1 MELNTTYFKKL
12 HEIGRVL
19 ETGRSMIDEQYIDSF
34 NLELK
39 QVEDGWQD
47 VVDTNR
53 TLKIGIV
60 GGVKAGKSSFLNALL
75 FRGRDILPKAATPMT
90 AALTKISYSET
101 PYAKI
106 VFYEDKDWNAILQNA
121 AMFDERLETAISNE
135 KKRRAESKKSMYT
148 RKLQNNMAAVQRD
161 SLDQYTIERLK
172 KNIDEEFRAC
182 KELTEMAN
190 KRGVAVNTLLGSD
203 KEIPLSDNLEADLK
217 EYVGAEGKYT
227 PFVKYIEL
235 GMNEPMLKDLEII
248 DTPGLNDPI
257 VSRSIV
263 TKRFLKNCD
272 AAFLMSFCGQF
283 MSAQDVTFLLKTL
296 PQEGIIGHVVLIG
309 SKFDSV
315 LQEKSYANLPLPRA
329 VAQLRRKLS
338 AAAKDTIQRNSSSSS
353 QRERFTEA
361 LPPVFISSLLY
372 TAAQKMKNYTA
383 AQKMKNHEL
392 LSEEEKKSIDN
403 LAKSYKDFEKDNPD
417 FLLGMSN
424 IDEGI
429 RKRKLTIY
437 KQERNRILQERSE
450 EYIKQK
456 ELGFLDKLNEIQK
469 AAQQNL
475 SDLEELDKG
484 EILKKQRDIN
494 RALDLARG
502 TLELTFKEAA
512 FDAKKQLKFIEH
524 EIMGEQNRFRDVKS
538 QNKVENKGHSYT
550 TGHLWWKKQH
560 HYTERVEWRQAA
572 VADAV
577 IQVEDFANEAK
588 RHLEEDL
595 QYAISVDQIEGK
607 LKKQIVNVFL
617 EANVPYEVEDILGHV
632 KLVMHELTLPSI
644 SVDKEK
650 YVNEIEEA
658 FPNNVVK
665 DNEVEGLRLYLE
677 KVLRQISRDM
687 EEELNNKA
695 EQISIT
701 LNQKA
706 VNFVD
711 QIQNK
716 IQESGNRLVRQLEEK
731 EKNIENCKTF
741 IQEVKQAKLSLST
754 MGKETK

>member
-12 HEIGRVL
+12 HEIGKVL

-75 FRGRDILPKAATPMT
+75 FRGSDILPKAATPMT
-90 AALTKISYSET
+90 AALTKISYSEKS
-101 PYAKI
+101 YAKI

-121 AMFDERLETAISNE
+121 ATFDERLETAIANE
-135 KKRRAESKKSMYT
+135 KKRREENAKKDVWG
-148 RKLQNNMAAVQRD
+148 RKIRNNLVAVQGDD

-182 KELTEMAN
+182 KELTEMADT
-190 KRGVAVNTLLGSD
+190 RGVAVNTLLGSD

-283 MSAQDVTFLLKTL
+283 MSAQDVTFLLKAL
-296 PQEGIIGHVVLIG
+296 PQEGIGHVVLIG

-372 TAAQKMKNYTA
+372 TT

-392 LSEEEKKSIDN
+392 QLSEEEKKSMDN

-429 RKRKLTIY
+429 RKKKLTIY
-437 KQERNRILQERSE
+437 KQERNRILQEKSE

-494 RALDLARG
+494 RALDLARD
-502 TLELTFKEAA
+502 TLGLTFKEAA
-512 FDAKKQLKFIEH
+512 FDAKKQLKSIEH
-524 EIMGEQNRFRDVKS
+524 EIMGEQKRFRDVKS
-538 QNKVENKGHSYT
+538 KNMSQDIPKQKE
-550 TGHLWWKKQH
+550 TGLLWWKKTK
-560 HYTERVEWRQAA
+560 HYTVHQEWRQAA

-577 IQVEDFANEAK
+577 IQAGDFAKEAK

-595 QYAISVDQIEGK
+595 QHAISVDQIESK
-607 LKKQIVNVFL
+607 LKKQIVNAFQK
-617 EANVPYEVEDILGHV
+617 ANVPYEVEEILGQV
-632 KLVMHELTLPSI
+632 KFAMRKLTFR
-644 SVDKEK
+644 SVSADVAK
-650 YVNEIEEA
+650 YENEIEEA

-665 DNEVEGLRLYLE
+665 DDEIEGLRLYLE
-677 KVLRQISRDM
+677 KVLNQILQDM
-687 EEELNNKA
+687 EEKLDDLE
-695 EQISIT
+695 EQISDRF
-701 LNQKA
+701 NQEA

-741 IQEVKQAKLSLST
+741 IQEVKRAKLSLSAK
-754 MGKETK
+754 GKEIR

>member
-1 MELNTTYFKKL
+1 MELNTSYFEKL
-12 HEIGRVL
+12 HEIEKVL
-19 ETGRSMIDEQYIDSF
+19 ETGRSMIDEQYIDNF
-34 NLELK
+34 DLEIK
-39 QVEDGWQD
+39 HVEDGWQD

-90 AALTKISYSET
+90 AALTKISYSEQS
-101 PYAKI
+101 YARI
-106 VFYEDKDWNAILQNA
+106 VFYENKDWNAIIQNSLKYDEQLEKEIA
-121 AMFDERLETAISNE
+121 AE
-135 KKRRAESKKSMYT
+135 KKRRAERAKQSYMERRMQSN
-148 RKLQNNMAAVQRD
+148 REAVQGD
-161 SLDQYTIERLK
+161 NLDPYTIGLLK
-172 KNIDEEFRAC
+172 NKIAEEYRAC
-182 KELTEMAN
+182 KELTEMAD

-217 EYVGAEGKYT
+217 EYVGADGKYT
-227 PFVKYIEL
+227 PFVKYLEL

-283 MSAQDVTFLLKTL
+283 MSAQDVTFLLKAL
-296 PQEGIIGHVVLIG
+296 PQEGIGHVVLIG

-315 LQEKSYANLPLPRA
+315 LQEKSYANMPLLQA
-329 VAQLRRKLS
+329 MGQLIDKLS
-338 AAAKDTIQRNSSSSS
+338 AAASDTIQRNSSSTSS
-353 QRERFTEA
+353 QGKRFTKA

-372 TAAQKMKNYTA
+372 TAAQKMKN
-383 AQKMKNHEL
+383 HEP

-403 LAKSYKDFEKDNPD
+403 LAKSYKDFEKGNAD
-417 FLLGMSN
+417 FLIDISN

-429 RKRKLTIY
+429 RKEKLTIY
-437 KQERNRILQERSE
+437 KQERNRILQEKSE

-469 AAQQNL
+469 VAQQNL

-538 QNKVENKGHSYT
+538 QNKVENKDHSYT
-550 TGHLWWKKQH
+550 TGHLWWKKRH
-560 HYTERVEWRQAA
+560 HYTERVEWREAS

-577 IQVEDFANEAK
+577 IQAGDFANEAK

-595 QYAISVDQIEGK
+595 QYAISLDQIESK
-607 LKKQIVNVFL
+607 LKKQIVNAFQ
-617 EANVPYEVEDILGHV
+617 EANVPYEVEEILGQV
-632 KLVMHELTLPSI
+632 KLAMQEWTIHSI

-658 FPNNVVK
+658 FPNNVVE

-677 KVLRQISRDM
+677 KVLNQISQDM
-687 EEELNNKA
+687 EEELNDLA
-695 EQISIT
+695 ERISEE

-706 VNFVD
+706 DTFVD
-711 QIQNK
+711 KIQNK

-741 IQEVKQAKLSLST
+741 IQEVKQAKLSLR
-754 MGKETK
+754 

>member
-12 HEIGRVL
+12 HEIGKVL

-90 AALTKISYSET
+90 AALTKISYSEKS
-101 PYAKI
+101 YAKI

-121 AMFDERLETAISNE
+121 ATFDERLETAIASE
-135 KKRRAESKKSMYT
+135 KKRRAEKQKSIYT
-148 RKLQNNMAAVQRD
+148 RKLQNNMAAVQED

-182 KELTEMAN
+182 KELAEMADT
-190 KRGVAVNTLLGSD
+190 RGVAVNTLLGSD

-283 MSAQDVTFLLKTL
+283 MSAQDVTFLLKAL
-296 PQEGIIGHVVLIG
+296 PQEGIRHVVLIG

-315 LQEKSYANLPLPRA
+315 LQEKSYANMPLLQAMR
-329 VAQLRRKLS
+329 QLIDKLS
-338 AAAKDTIQRNSSSSS
+338 AAASDTIQRNSSSTSS
-353 QRERFTEA
+353 QGKRFTKA
-361 LPPVFISSLLY
+361 LPPVFISSLL
-372 TAAQKMKNYTA
+372 YTA

-403 LAKSYKDFEKDNPD
+403 LAKSYKDFEKGNSD
-417 FLLGMSN
+417 FLIDISN

-429 RKRKLTIY
+429 RKEKLTTY
-437 KQERNRILQERSE
+437 KQERNRILQEKSE

-456 ELGFLDKLNEIQK
+456 ELGFLNQLNEIQK
-469 AAQQNL
+469 VAQQNL

-524 EIMGEQNRFRDVKS
+524 EIMGEQNRFRDIKS
-538 QNKVENKGHSYT
+538 ENKQGKPEKKTEGY
-550 TGHLWWKKQH
+550 LWWKKT
-560 HYTERVEWRQAA
+560 YTVREEWRQAA

-577 IQVEDFANEAK
+577 IQVDDFANEAK

-607 LKKQIVNVFL
+607 LKKQIVNVFQ
-617 EANVPYEVEDILGHV
+617 EANVPYEVEEILGYI
-632 KLVMHELTLPSI
+632 KLDMHTLTHPSI

-677 KVLRQISRDM
+677 KVLNQISRDM
-687 EEELNNKA
+687 EEELNNEA
-695 EQISIT
+695 ERISIT

-706 VNFVD
+706 VTFVD
-711 QIQNK
+711 RIQNK

-741 IQEVKQAKLSLST
+741 IQKVKQAKLSLC
-754 MGKETK
+754 

>member
-12 HEIGRVL
+12 HEIGKVL

-121 AMFDERLETAISNE
+121 ATFDERLETAIASE
-135 KKRRAESKKSMYT
+135 KKRRAEKQKSIYT
-148 RKLQNNMAAVQRD
+148 RKLQNNMAAVQEE

-283 MSAQDVTFLLKTL
+283 MSAQDVTFLLKAL
-296 PQEGIIGHVVLIG
+296 PQEGIRHVVLIG

-315 LQEKSYANLPLPRA
+315 LQEKSYANMPLLQA
-329 VAQLRRKLS
+329 MGQLIDKLS
-338 AAAKDTIQRNSSSSS
+338 AAASDTIQRNSSSTSS
-353 QRERFTEA
+353 QGKRFTKA

-372 TAAQKMKNYTA
+372 TAAQKMKN
-383 AQKMKNHEL
+383 HEL
-392 LSEEEKKSIDN
+392 LSEEEKKSMDN
-403 LAKSYKDFEKDNPD
+403 LAKSYKDFEKGNAD
-417 FLLGMSN
+417 FLIDISN

-429 RKRKLTIY
+429 RKEKLTIY
-437 KQERNRILQERSE
+437 KQERNRILQEKSE

-456 ELGFLDKLNEIQK
+456 ELGFLNQLNEIQK
-469 AAQQNL
+469 VAQQNL

-538 QNKVENKGHSYT
+538 QNKVENKDHSYT
-550 TGHLWWKKQH
+550 TGHLWWKSG
-560 HYTERVEWRQAA
+560 
-572 VADAV
+572 
-577 IQVEDFANEAK
+577 I
-588 RHLEEDL
+588 
-595 QYAISVDQIEGK
+595 
-607 LKKQIVNVFL
+607 
-617 EANVPYEVEDILGHV
+617 
-632 KLVMHELTLPSI
+632 
-644 SVDKEK
+644 
-650 YVNEIEEA
+650 
-658 FPNNVVK
+658 
-665 DNEVEGLRLYLE
+665 
-677 KVLRQISRDM
+677 
-687 EEELNNKA
+687 
-695 EQISIT
+695 IT
-701 LNQKA
+701 
-706 VNFVD
+706 
-711 QIQNK
+711 
-716 IQESGNRLVRQLEEK
+716 
-731 EKNIENCKTF
+731 
-741 IQEVKQAKLSLST
+741 
-754 MGKETK
+754 

>member
-12 HEIGRVL
+12 HEIGKVL

-121 AMFDERLETAISNE
+121 ATFDERLETAIANE
-135 KKRRAESKKSMYT
+135 KKRRAEKQKSIYT
-148 RKLQNNMAAVQRD
+148 RKLQNNMAAVQWD

-182 KELTEMAN
+182 KELAEMADT
-190 KRGVAVNTLLGSD
+190 RGVAVNTLLGSD
-203 KEIPLSDNLEADLK
+203 KEIPLSDNLETDLK

-283 MSAQDVTFLLKTL
+283 MSAQDVTFLLKAL
-296 PQEGIIGHVVLIG
+296 PQEGIRHVVLIG

-315 LQEKSYANLPLPRA
+315 LQEKSYANMPLLQA
-329 VAQLRRKLS
+329 MGQLIDKLS
-338 AAAKDTIQRNSSSSS
+338 AAASDTIQRNSSSTSS
-353 QRERFTEA
+353 QGKRFTKA
-361 LPPVFISSLLY
+361 LPPVFISSLL
-372 TAAQKMKNYTA
+372 YTA

-403 LAKSYKDFEKDNPD
+403 LAKSYKDFEKGNAD
-417 FLLGMSN
+417 FLIDISN

-429 RKRKLTIY
+429 RKEKLTIY
-437 KQERNRILQERSE
+437 KQERNRILQEKSE

-456 ELGFLDKLNEIQK
+456 ELGFLNQLNEIQK
-469 AAQQNL
+469 VAQQNL

-538 QNKVENKGHSYT
+538 QNKVENKDHSYT
-550 TGHLWWKKQH
+550 TGHLWWKKRH
-560 HYTERVEWRQAA
+560 HYIERVEWRQAA

-577 IQVEDFANEAK
+577 IQVDDFANEAK

-607 LKKQIVNVFL
+607 LKKQIVNVFQ
-617 EANVPYEVEDILGHV
+617 EANVPYEVEEILGYI
-632 KLVMHELTLPSI
+632 KLDMHTLTHPSI

-658 FPNNVVK
+658 YPNNVVK

-677 KVLRQISRDM
+677 KVLNQISRDM
-687 EEELNNKA
+687 EEELNNEA
-695 EQISIT
+695 ERIGDE

-706 VNFVD
+706 DTFVD
-711 QIQNK
+711 KIQNK

-731 EKNIENCKTF
+731 EKNIENCKIF
-741 IQEVKQAKLSLST
+741 IQEVKQAKLSLC
-754 MGKETK
+754 

>member
-12 HEIGRVL
+12 HEIGKVL

-121 AMFDERLETAISNE
+121 ATFDERLETAIANE
-135 KKRRAESKKSMYT
+135 KKRREENAKKDVWG
-148 RKLQNNMAAVQRD
+148 RKIQNNLVAVQGD

-182 KELTEMAN
+182 KELAEMADT
-190 KRGVAVNTLLGSD
+190 RGVVLNTLLGSD
-203 KEIPLSDNLEADLK
+203 QEIPLSDNLEADLK

-235 GMNEPMLKDLEII
+235 GMNEPVLKDLEII

-283 MSAQDVTFLLKTL
+283 MSAQDVTFLLKAL
-296 PQEGIIGHVVLIG
+296 PQEGIGHVVLIG

-315 LQEKSYANLPLPRA
+315 LQEKSYANLPLQRA
-329 VAQLRRKLS
+329 AAQLVAKLS
-338 AAAKDTIQRNSSSSS
+338 AAAKDTIQRNSSSS
-353 QRERFTEA
+353 QGKRFTDA

-372 TAAQKMKNYTA
+372 TAAQKMKNH
-383 AQKMKNHEL
+383 QP
-392 LSEEEKKSIDN
+392 LSEEEKKSMDN
-403 LAKSYKDFEKDNPD
+403 LSKSYKDFEKDNPD

-429 RKRKLTIY
+429 RKKKLTIY
-437 KQERNRILQERSE
+437 KQERNRILQEKSE
-450 EYIKQK
+450 DYIKQK

-469 AAQQNL
+469 VAQQNL

-484 EILKKQRDIN
+484 EILKKQREIN

-502 TLELTFKEAA
+502 TLEQTFNEAA
-512 FDAKKQLKFIEH
+512 FDAKKQLKSIEH
-524 EIMGEQNRFRDVKS
+524 DIMGEQNRFRDVKS
-538 QNKVENKGHSYT
+538 QDKVRNEDHSYT
-550 TGHLWWKKQH
+550 EGHLWWKKRR
-560 HYTERVEWRQAA
+560 HYIERVEWRQAA

-577 IQVEDFANEAK
+577 IQVDDFANEAK

-607 LKKQIVNVFL
+607 LKKQIVNVFQ
-617 EANVPYEVEDILGHV
+617 EANVPYEVEEILGYI
-632 KLVMHELTLPSI
+632 KLDMHTLTHPSI

-658 FPNNVVK
+658 YPNNVVK

-677 KVLRQISRDM
+677 KVLNQISRDM
-687 EEELNNKA
+687 EEELNNEA
-695 EQISIT
+695 ERISDE

-706 VNFVD
+706 DTFVD
-711 QIQNK
+711 KIQNK

-731 EKNIENCKTF
+731 EKNIENCKIF
-741 IQEVKQAKLSLST
+741 IQEVKQAKLSLC
-754 MGKETK
+754 

>member
-12 HEIGRVL
+12 HEIGKVL

-75 FRGRDILPKAATPMT
+75 FRGKDILPKAATPMT

-121 AMFDERLETAISNE
+121 ATFDERLETAIANE
-135 KKRRAESKKSMYT
+135 KKRRAEKQKSIYT
-148 RKLQNNMAAVQRD
+148 RKLQNNMAAVQWD

-182 KELTEMAN
+182 KELAEMADT
-190 KRGVAVNTLLGSD
+190 RGVAVNTLLGSD

-235 GMNEPMLKDLEII
+235 GMNEPVLKDLEII

-283 MSAQDVTFLLKTL
+283 MSAQDVTFLLKAL
-296 PQEGIIGHVVLIG
+296 PQEGIGHVVLIG

-315 LQEKSYANLPLPRA
+315 LQEKSYANLPLQRA
-329 VAQLRRKLS
+329 AAQLVMKLS
-338 AAAKDTIQRNSSSSS
+338 AAAKDTIQRNSSSS
-353 QRERFTEA
+353 QGKRFTDA

-372 TAAQKMKNYTA
+372 TAAQKMKNH
-383 AQKMKNHEL
+383 QP
-392 LSEEEKKSIDN
+392 LSEEEKKSMDN
-403 LAKSYKDFEKDNPD
+403 LSKSYKDFEKDNPD

-429 RKRKLTIY
+429 RKKKLTIY
-437 KQERNRILQERSE
+437 KQERNRILQEKSE
-450 EYIKQK
+450 DYIKQK
-456 ELGFLDKLNEIQK
+456 ELGFLNQLNEIQK
-469 AAQQNL
+469 VAQQNL

-538 QNKVENKGHSYT
+538 QNKVENKDHSYT
-550 TGHLWWKKQH
+550 TGHLWWKKRH

-577 IQVEDFANEAK
+577 MQAGDFANEAK

-617 EANVPYEVEDILGHV
+617 EANVPYEVEEILGHV
-632 KLVMHELTLPSI
+632 KLVMHTLTLPSI

-677 KVLRQISRDM
+677 KVLNQISRDM

-695 EQISIT
+695 EQISIE

-706 VNFVD
+706 VTFVD

-754 MGKETK
+754 MGKGTR

>member
-12 HEIGRVL
+12 HEIEKIL
-19 ETGRSMIDEQYIDSF
+19 ETGRSMIDEQYIDNF
-34 NLELK
+34 DLEIK
-39 QVEDGWQD
+39 HVEDGWQD

-106 VFYEDKDWNAILQNA
+106 IFYEDKDWNAIVQNSLK
-121 AMFDERLETAISNE
+121 FDEQLDREIAIE
-135 KKRRAESKKSMYT
+135 KKKRAEKAKG
-148 RKLQNNMAAVQRD
+148 NF
-161 SLDQYTIERLK
+161 IERKCQKNKEAAYGDALDRYTMNLLK
-172 KNIDEEFRAC
+172 NKIAEEYRAC

-283 MSAQDVTFLLKTL
+283 MSAQDVTFLLKAL
-296 PQEGIIGHVVLIG
+296 PQEGIRHVVLIG

-315 LQEKSYANLPLPRA
+315 LQEKSYANMPLLQA
-329 VAQLRRKLS
+329 MGQLIDKLS
-338 AAAKDTIQRNSSSSS
+338 AAASDTIQRNSSSTSS
-353 QRERFTEA
+353 QGKRFTKA
-361 LPPVFISSLLY
+361 LPPVFISSLL
-372 TAAQKMKNYTA
+372 YTA

-403 LAKSYKDFEKDNPD
+403 LAKSYKDFEKGNAD
-417 FLLGMSN
+417 FLIDISN

-429 RKRKLTIY
+429 RKEKLTIY
-437 KQERNRILQERSE
+437 KQERNRILQEKSE

-456 ELGFLDKLNEIQK
+456 ELGFLNQLNEIQK
-469 AAQQNL
+469 VAQQNL
-475 SDLEELDKG
+475 SDLEELDKR

-524 EIMGEQNRFRDVKS
+524 EIMGEQKRFRDIKS
-538 QNKVENKGHSYT
+538 ENKQGDPEKKTEGY
-550 TGHLWWKKQH
+550 LWWKKT
-560 HYTERVEWRQAA
+560 YTVRKEWRQAA

-617 EANVPYEVEDILGHV
+617 EANVPYEVEEILGHV
-632 KLVMHELTLPSI
+632 KLAMHELTLPSI

-687 EEELNNKA
+687 EEELNNEA
-695 EQISIT
+695 EKISIT
-701 LNQKA
+701 LNRKA

-731 EKNIENCKTF
+731 EKNIEKCKTF
-741 IQEVKQAKLSLST
+741 IQEVKQAKLSLR
-754 MGKETK
+754 

>member
-12 HEIGRVL
+12 HEIGKVL

-90 AALTKISYSET
+90 AALTKISYSEKS
-101 PYAKI
+101 YAKI

-121 AMFDERLETAISNE
+121 ATFDERLETAIANE
-135 KKRRAESKKSMYT
+135 KKRREENAKKDVWG
-148 RKLQNNMAAVQRD
+148 RKIQNNLVAVQGD

-182 KELTEMAN
+182 KELAEMADT
-190 KRGVAVNTLLGSD
+190 RGVVVNTLLGSD
-203 KEIPLSDNLEADLK
+203 QEIPLSDNLEADLK
-217 EYVGAEGKYT
+217 EYVGADGKYT

-235 GMNEPMLKDLEII
+235 GMNEPVLKDLEII

-283 MSAQDVTFLLKTL
+283 MSAQDVTFLLKAL
-296 PQEGIIGHVVLIG
+296 PQEGIGHVVLIG

-315 LQEKSYANLPLPRA
+315 LQEKSYANLPLQRA
-329 VAQLRRKLS
+329 AAQLVAKLS
-338 AAAKDTIQRNSSSSS
+338 AVAKDTIQRNSSSS
-353 QRERFTEA
+353 QGKRFTDA

-372 TAAQKMKNYTA
+372 TAAQKMKNH
-383 AQKMKNHEL
+383 QPLSEEP
-392 LSEEEKKSIDN
+392 LSEEEKKSMDN
-403 LAKSYKDFEKDNPD
+403 LSKSYKDFEKDNPD

-429 RKRKLTIY
+429 RKKKLTIY
-437 KQERNRILQERSE
+437 KQERNRILQEKSE
-450 EYIKQK
+450 DYIKQK

-469 AAQQNL
+469 VAQQNL

-484 EILKKQRDIN
+484 EILKKQREIN

-502 TLELTFKEAA
+502 TLEQTFNEAA
-512 FDAKKQLKFIEH
+512 FDAKKQLKSIEH
-524 EIMGEQNRFRDVKS
+524 DIMGEQNRFRDVKS
-538 QNKVENKGHSYT
+538 QDKVRNEDHFYT
-550 TGHLWWKKQH
+550 TGHLWWKKRRH
-560 HYTERVEWRQAA
+560 DTVRIEWREAS

-577 IQVEDFANEAK
+577 MQAGDFAREAK

-607 LKKQIVNVFL
+607 LKKQIVNAFQ
-617 EANVPYEVEDILGHV
+617 EANVPYEVEEILGPV
-632 KLVMHELTLPSI
+632 KLVMQELTLPS
-644 SVDKEK
+644 VNVNVEK

-665 DNEVEGLRLYLE
+665 DNDVEKLRLYLE
-677 KVLRQISRDM
+677 KTLNQILKDR
-687 EEELNNKA
+687 EEELNDLT
-695 EQISIT
+695 EQISSS

-706 VNFVD
+706 VLFVD

-731 EKNIENCKTF
+731 EKNIENYKTF

-754 MGKETK
+754 MGKGTR

>member
-12 HEIGRVL
+12 HEIEKIL
-19 ETGRSMIDEQYIDSF
+19 ETGRSMIDEQYIDNF
-34 NLELK
+34 DLEIK
-39 QVEDGWQD
+39 HVEDGWQD

-106 VFYEDKDWNAILQNA
+106 IFYEDKDWNAIVQNSLK
-121 AMFDERLETAISNE
+121 FDEQLDREIAIE
-135 KKRRAESKKSMYT
+135 KKKRAEKAKG
-148 RKLQNNMAAVQRD
+148 NF
-161 SLDQYTIERLK
+161 IERKCQKNKEAAYGDALDRYTMNLLK
-172 KNIDEEFRAC
+172 NKIAEEYRAC

-283 MSAQDVTFLLKTL
+283 MSAQDVTFLLKAL
-296 PQEGIIGHVVLIG
+296 PQEGIRHVVLIG

-315 LQEKSYANLPLPRA
+315 LQEKSYANMPLLQA
-329 VAQLRRKLS
+329 MGQLIDKLS
-338 AAAKDTIQRNSSSSS
+338 AAASDTIQRNSSSTSS
-353 QRERFTEA
+353 QGKRFTKA

-372 TAAQKMKNYTA
+372 TAT
-383 AQKMKNHEL
+383 QKMKNHEL
-392 LSEEEKKSIDN
+392 LSELSEEEKKSIDN
-403 LAKSYKDFEKDNPD
+403 LAKSYKDFEKGNAD
-417 FLLGMSN
+417 FLIDMSN

-429 RKRKLTIY
+429 RKEKLTIY
-437 KQERNRILQERSE
+437 KQERNRILQEKSE

-456 ELGFLDKLNEIQK
+456 ELGFLNQLNEIQK
-469 AAQQNL
+469 VAQQNL

-687 EEELNNKA
+687 EEELNNEA

-731 EKNIENCKTF
+731 EKNIEKCKTF
-741 IQEVKQAKLSLST
+741 IQEVKQAKLSLR
-754 MGKETK
+754 

>member
-12 HEIGRVL
+12 HEIGKVL

-90 AALTKISYSET
+90 AALTKISYSEKS
-101 PYAKI
+101 YAKI

-121 AMFDERLETAISNE
+121 ATFDERLETAIANE
-135 KKRRAESKKSMYT
+135 KKRREENAKKDVWG
-148 RKLQNNMAAVQRD
+148 RKIQNNLVAVQED

-182 KELTEMAN
+182 KELAEMADT
-190 KRGVAVNTLLGSD
+190 RGVVVNTLLGSD
-203 KEIPLSDNLEADLK
+203 QEIPLSDNLEADLK
-217 EYVGAEGKYT
+217 EYVGADGKYT

-235 GMNEPMLKDLEII
+235 GMNEPVLKDLEII

-283 MSAQDVTFLLKTL
+283 MSAQDVTFLLKAL
-296 PQEGIIGHVVLIG
+296 PQEGIGHVVLIG

-315 LQEKSYANLPLPRA
+315 LQEKSYANLPLQRA
-329 VAQLRRKLS
+329 AAQLVAKLS
-338 AAAKDTIQRNSSSSS
+338 AAAKDTIQRNSSSS
-353 QRERFTEA
+353 QGKRFTDA

-372 TAAQKMKNYTA
+372 TAAQKMKNH
-383 AQKMKNHEL
+383 QPLSEE
-392 LSEEEKKSIDN
+392 LSEEEKKSMDN
-403 LAKSYKDFEKDNPD
+403 LSKSYKDFEKDNPD

-429 RKRKLTIY
+429 RKKKLTIY
-437 KQERNRILQERSE
+437 KQERNRILQEKSE
-450 EYIKQK
+450 DYIKQK

-469 AAQQNL
+469 VAQQNL

-494 RALDLARG
+494 RALDLARD
-502 TLELTFKEAA
+502 TLGLTFKEAA
-512 FDAKKQLKFIEH
+512 FDAKKQLKSIEH
-524 EIMGEQNRFRDVKS
+524 EIMGEQKRFRDVKS
-538 QNKVENKGHSYT
+538 KNMSQDNPKQKE
-550 TGHLWWKKQH
+550 TGHLWWKKTK
-560 HYTERVEWRQAA
+560 HYTVHQEWRQAA

-577 IQVEDFANEAK
+577 IQAGDFAKEAK

-595 QYAISVDQIEGK
+595 QHAISIDQVESK
-607 LKKQIVNVFL
+607 LKKQIVNAFQK
-617 EANVPYEVEDILGHV
+617 ADVPYEVEEILGHV
-632 KLVMHELTLPSI
+632 KFAMRELTFQ
-644 SVDKEK
+644 SVTVNVEK
-650 YVNEIEEA
+650 YENEIEEA

-677 KVLRQISRDM
+677 KVLNQILQDM
-687 EEELNNKA
+687 EEALNDLA
-695 EQISIT
+695 EQISDKF
-701 LNQKA
+701 NQKA

-716 IQESGNRLVRQLEEK
+716 IQESGNRLVHQLEEK

>member
-12 HEIGRVL
+12 HEIGKVL

-121 AMFDERLETAISNE
+121 ATFDERLETAIASE
-135 KKRRAESKKSMYT
+135 KKRRAEKQKSIYT
-148 RKLQNNMAAVQRD
+148 RKLQNNMAAVQWD

-235 GMNEPMLKDLEII
+235 GMNEPTLKDLEII

-283 MSAQDVTFLLKTL
+283 MSAQDVTFLLKAL
-296 PQEGIIGHVVLIG
+296 PQEGIGHVVLIG

-315 LQEKSYANLPLPRA
+315 LQEKSYANMPLLQA
-329 VAQLRRKLS
+329 MGQLIDKLS
-338 AAAKDTIQRNSSSSS
+338 AAASDTIQRNSFSTSS
-353 QRERFTEA
+353 QGKRFTKA

-372 TAAQKMKNYTA
+372 TAAQKMKN
-383 AQKMKNHEL
+383 HEP

-403 LAKSYKDFEKDNPD
+403 LSKSYKDFDKGNAD
-417 FLLGMSN
+417 FLIDISN

-429 RKRKLTIY
+429 RKEKLTIY
-437 KQERNRILQERSE
+437 KQERNRILQEKSE

-456 ELGFLDKLNEIQK
+456 ELGFLNQLNEIQK
-469 AAQQNL
+469 VAQQNL

-512 FDAKKQLKFIEH
+512 FDAKKQLKSIEH
-524 EIMGEQNRFRDVKS
+524 EIMGEQKRFRDVKS
-538 QNKVENKGHSYT
+538 KNKFDDEDRFYT
-550 TGHLWWKKQH
+550 TGHFFWKKRH
-560 HYTERVEWRQAA
+560 HYTVRKEWRQAA

-577 IQVEDFANEAK
+577 MQAGDFANEAK

-617 EANVPYEVEDILGHV
+617 EANVPYEVEEILGHV
-632 KLVMHELTLPSI
+632 KLVMHTLTLPSI

-677 KVLRQISRDM
+677 KVLNQISRDM
-687 EEELNNKA
+687 EKELNNKA
-695 EQISIT
+695 EQISIE
-701 LNQKA
+701 LNKKA
-706 VNFVD
+706 VTFVD

-731 EKNIENCKTF
+731 EKNIEKCKTF
-741 IQEVKQAKLSLST
+741 IQEVKQAKLSLR
-754 MGKETK
+754 

>member
-12 HEIGRVL
+12 HEIGKVL

-39 QVEDGWQD
+39 QVEEGWQD

-121 AMFDERLETAISNE
+121 ATFDERLETAIANE
-135 KKRRAESKKSMYT
+135 KKRRAESKKSIYT
-148 RKLQNNMAAVQRD
+148 RKLQNNMAAAQED

-283 MSAQDVTFLLKTL
+283 MSAQDVTFLLKAL
-296 PQEGIIGHVVLIG
+296 PQEGIGHVVLIG

-315 LQEKSYANLPLPRA
+315 LQEKSYANMPLLQA
-329 VAQLRRKLS
+329 MGQLIDKLS
-338 AAAKDTIQRNSSSSS
+338 AAASDTIQRNSSSTSS
-353 QRERFTEA
+353 QGKRFTKA

-372 TAAQKMKNYTA
+372 TAAQKMKN
-383 AQKMKNHEL
+383 HEP

-403 LAKSYKDFEKDNPD
+403 LAKSYKDFEKENAD
-417 FLLGMSN
+417 FLIDISN

-429 RKRKLTIY
+429 RKEKLTIY
-437 KQERNRILQERSE
+437 KQERNRILQEKSE

-456 ELGFLDKLNEIQK
+456 ELGFLNQLNEIQK
-469 AAQQNL
+469 VAQQNL

-524 EIMGEQNRFRDVKS
+524 EIMGEQNRFRDIKS
-538 QNKVENKGHSYT
+538 ENKQGKPEKKTEGY
-550 TGHLWWKKQH
+550 LWWKKT
-560 HYTERVEWRQAA
+560 YTVCEEWRQAA

-577 IQVEDFANEAK
+577 IQVDDFANEAK

-607 LKKQIVNVFL
+607 LKKQIVNVFQ
-617 EANVPYEVEDILGHV
+617 EANVPYEVEEILGYI
-632 KLVMHELTLPSI
+632 KLDMHTLTHPSI

-677 KVLRQISRDM
+677 KVLNQISRDM
-687 EEELNNKA
+687 EEELNNEA
-695 EQISIT
+695 ERISIT

-706 VNFVD
+706 VTFVD
-711 QIQNK
+711 RIQNK

-741 IQEVKQAKLSLST
+741 IQKVKQAKLSLC
-754 MGKETK
+754 

>member
-12 HEIGRVL
+12 HEIGKVL

-121 AMFDERLETAISNE
+121 ATFDERLETAIANE

-148 RKLQNNMAAVQRD
+148 RKLQNNMAAVQED

-283 MSAQDVTFLLKTL
+283 MSAQDVTFLLKAL
-296 PQEGIIGHVVLIG
+296 PQEGIGHVVLIG

-315 LQEKSYANLPLPRA
+315 LQEKSYANMPLLQA
-329 VAQLRRKLS
+329 MGQLIDKLS
-338 AAAKDTIQRNSSSSS
+338 AAASDTIQRNSSSTSS
-353 QRERFTEA
+353 QGKRFTKA

-372 TAAQKMKNYTA
+372 TAAQKMKN
-383 AQKMKNHEL
+383 HEP

-403 LAKSYKDFEKDNPD
+403 LAKSYKDFEKENAD
-417 FLLGMSN
+417 FLIDISN

-429 RKRKLTIY
+429 RKGKLTIY
-437 KQERNRILQERSE
+437 KQERNRILQEKSE

-456 ELGFLDKLNEIQK
+456 ELGFLNQLNEIQK
-469 AAQQNL
+469 VAQQNL

-512 FDAKKQLKFIEH
+512 FDAKKQLKSIEH
-524 EIMGEQNRFRDVKS
+524 HIMGEQNRFRDVKS
-538 QNKVENKGHSYT
+538 QDKVRNEDHSYT
-550 TGHLWWKKQH
+550 EGHLWWKKRR
-560 HYTERVEWRQAA
+560 HYTVRVEWRQAA

-577 IQVEDFANEAK
+577 IQVDDFANEAK

-607 LKKQIVNVFL
+607 LKKQIVNVFQ
-617 EANVPYEVEDILGHV
+617 EANVPYEVEEILGYI
-632 KLVMHELTLPSI
+632 KLDMHTLTHPSI

-677 KVLRQISRDM
+677 KVLNKISRDM
-687 EEELNNKA
+687 EEELNNEA
-695 EQISIT
+695 ERISDE

-706 VNFVD
+706 VTFVD
-711 QIQNK
+711 KIQNK

-741 IQEVKQAKLSLST
+741 IQEVKQAKLSLC
-754 MGKETK
+754 

>member
-12 HEIGRVL
+12 HEIGKVL

-90 AALTKISYSET
+90 AALTKISYSEKS
-101 PYAKI
+101 YAKI

-121 AMFDERLETAISNE
+121 ATFDERLETAIANE
-135 KKRRAESKKSMYT
+135 KKRREENAKKDVWG
-148 RKLQNNMAAVQRD
+148 RKIQNNLVAVQGD

-182 KELTEMAN
+182 KELAEMADT
-190 KRGVAVNTLLGSD
+190 RGVVVNTLLGSD
-203 KEIPLSDNLEADLK
+203 QEIPLSDNLEADLK
-217 EYVGAEGKYT
+217 EYVGADGKYT

-235 GMNEPMLKDLEII
+235 GMNEPVLKDLEII

-283 MSAQDVTFLLKTL
+283 MSAQDVTFLLKAL
-296 PQEGIIGHVVLIG
+296 PQEGIGHVVLIG

-315 LQEKSYANLPLPRA
+315 LQEKSYANLPLQRA
-329 VAQLRRKLS
+329 AAQLVMKLS
-338 AAAKDTIQRNSSSSS
+338 AAAKDTIQRNSSSS
-353 QRERFTEA
+353 QGKRFTDA

-372 TAAQKMKNYTA
+372 TAAQKMKNH
-383 AQKMKNHEL
+383 QP
-392 LSEEEKKSIDN
+392 LSEEEKKSMDN
-403 LAKSYKDFEKDNPD
+403 LSKSYKDFEKDNPD

-429 RKRKLTIY
+429 RKKKLTIY
-437 KQERNRILQERSE
+437 KQERNRILQEKSE
-450 EYIKQK
+450 DYIKQK
-456 ELGFLDKLNEIQK
+456 ELGFLNQLNEIQK
-469 AAQQNL
+469 VAQQNL

-538 QNKVENKGHSYT
+538 QNKVENKDHSYT
-550 TGHLWWKKQH
+550 TGHLWWKKRH

-577 IQVEDFANEAK
+577 MQAGDFANEAK

-607 LKKQIVNVFL
+607 LKKQIVNAFQ
-617 EANVPYEVEDILGHV
+617 EANVPYEVEEILGPV
-632 KLVMHELTLPSI
+632 KLVMQELTLPS
-644 SVDKEK
+644 VNVNVEK

-665 DNEVEGLRLYLE
+665 DNDVEKLRLYLE
-677 KVLRQISRDM
+677 KTLNQILKDM
-687 EEELNNKA
+687 EEELNDLT
-695 EQISIT
+695 EQISSS

-706 VNFVD
+706 VLFVD

-731 EKNIENCKTF
+731 EKNIKNCKTF

-754 MGKETK
+754 MGKGTR

>member
-12 HEIGRVL
+12 HEIGKVL

-106 VFYEDKDWNAILQNA
+106 VFYEDKDWNAILLNA
-121 AMFDERLETAISNE
+121 ATFDERLETAIANE
-135 KKRRAESKKSMYT
+135 KKRRAERQKSIYT
-148 RKLQNNMAAVQRD
+148 RKLQNNMAAVQED

-283 MSAQDVTFLLKTL
+283 MSAQDVTFLLKAL
-296 PQEGIIGHVVLIG
+296 PQEGIRHVVLIG

-315 LQEKSYANLPLPRA
+315 LQEKSYANMPLLQA
-329 VAQLRRKLS
+329 MGQLIDKLS
-338 AAAKDTIQRNSSSSS
+338 AAASDTIQRNSSSTSS
-353 QRERFTEA
+353 QGKRFTKA
-361 LPPVFISSLLY
+361 LPPVFISSLL
-372 TAAQKMKNYTA
+372 YTA

-403 LAKSYKDFEKDNPD
+403 LAKSYKDFEKGNAD
-417 FLLGMSN
+417 FLIDISN

-429 RKRKLTIY
+429 RKEKLTIY
-437 KQERNRILQERSE
+437 KQERNRILQEKSE

-456 ELGFLDKLNEIQK
+456 ELGFLNQLNEIQK
-469 AAQQNL
+469 VAQQNL

-524 EIMGEQNRFRDVKS
+524 EIMGEQNRFRDIKS
-538 QNKVENKGHSYT
+538 ENKQGKPEKKTEGY
-550 TGHLWWKKQH
+550 LWWKKT
-560 HYTERVEWRQAA
+560 YTVRKEWRQAA

-577 IQVEDFANEAK
+577 IQVGDFANEAK

-607 LKKQIVNVFL
+607 VKKQIVNVFQ
-617 EANVPYEVEDILGHV
+617 EANVPYEVEEILGHV
-632 KLVMHELTLPSI
+632 KLLMHRLTLPSI

-677 KVLRQISRDM
+677 KVLNQISRDM
-687 EEELNNKA
+687 EEELNNRA
-695 EQISIT
+695 EQISVT
-701 LNQKA
+701 LNKEA
-706 VNFVD
+706 VTFVD
-711 QIQNK
+711 KIQNK

-731 EKNIENCKTF
+731 EKNIENSKTF
-741 IQEVKQAKLSLST
+741 IQEVKQAKLSLR
-754 MGKETK
+754 

>member
-12 HEIGRVL
+12 HEIGKVL

-121 AMFDERLETAISNE
+121 ATFDERLETAIASE
-135 KKRRAESKKSMYT
+135 KKRRAEKQKSIYT
-148 RKLQNNMAAVQRD
+148 RKLQNNMAAVQWD

-235 GMNEPMLKDLEII
+235 GMNEPTLKDLEII

-283 MSAQDVTFLLKTL
+283 MSAQDVTFLLKAL
-296 PQEGIIGHVVLIG
+296 PQEGIGHVVLIG

-315 LQEKSYANLPLPRA
+315 LQEKSYANMPLLQA
-329 VAQLRRKLS
+329 MGQLIDKLS
-338 AAAKDTIQRNSSSSS
+338 AAASDTIQRNSFSTSS
-353 QRERFTEA
+353 QGKRFTKA

-372 TAAQKMKNYTA
+372 TAAQKMKN
-383 AQKMKNHEL
+383 HEP

-403 LAKSYKDFEKDNPD
+403 LSKSYKDFDKGNAD
-417 FLLGMSN
+417 FLIDISN

-429 RKRKLTIY
+429 RKEKLTIY
-437 KQERNRILQERSE
+437 KQERNRILQEKSE

-456 ELGFLDKLNEIQK
+456 ELGFLNQLNEIQK
-469 AAQQNL
+469 VAQQNL

-512 FDAKKQLKFIEH
+512 FDAKKQLKSIEH
-524 EIMGEQNRFRDVKS
+524 ETMGEQKRFRDVKS
-538 QNKVENKGHSYT
+538 KNKFDDEDRFYT
-550 TGHLWWKKQH
+550 TGHFFWKKRH
-560 HYTERVEWRQAA
+560 HYTVRKEWRQAA

-577 IQVEDFANEAK
+577 MQAGDFANEAK

-617 EANVPYEVEDILGHV
+617 EANVPYEVEEILGHV
-632 KLVMHELTLPSI
+632 KLVMHTLTLPSI

-677 KVLRQISRDM
+677 KVLNQISRDM
-687 EEELNNKA
+687 EKELNNKA
-695 EQISIT
+695 EQISIE
-701 LNQKA
+701 LNKKA
-706 VNFVD
+706 VTFVD

-731 EKNIENCKTF
+731 EKNIEKCKTF
-741 IQEVKQAKLSLST
+741 IQEVKQAKLSLR
-754 MGKETK
+754 

>member
-12 HEIGRVL
+12 HEIGKVL
-19 ETGRSMIDEQYIDSF
+19 ETGRSMIDEQYIDNF
-34 NLELK
+34 DLEIK
-39 QVEDGWQD
+39 HVEDGWQD

-106 VFYEDKDWNAILQNA
+106 IFYEDKDWNAILQNA
-121 AMFDERLETAISNE
+121 ATFDARLETAIANE

-148 RKLQNNMAAVQRD
+148 RKLQNNMAAVQED

-283 MSAQDVTFLLKTL
+283 MSAQDVTFLLKAL
-296 PQEGIIGHVVLIG
+296 PQEGIGHVVLIG

-315 LQEKSYANLPLPRA
+315 LQEKSYANMPLLQA
-329 VAQLRRKLS
+329 MGQLIDKLS
-338 AAAKDTIQRNSSSSS
+338 AAASDTIQRNSSSTSS
-353 QRERFTEA
+353 QGKRFTKA

-372 TAAQKMKNYTA
+372 TAAQKMKN
-383 AQKMKNHEL
+383 HEP

-403 LAKSYKDFEKDNPD
+403 FSKSYKDFEKENAD
-417 FLLGMSN
+417 FLIDISN

-429 RKRKLTIY
+429 RKEKLTIY
-437 KQERNRILQERSE
+437 KQERNRILQEKSE

-456 ELGFLDKLNEIQK
+456 ELGFLNQLNEIQK
-469 AAQQNL
+469 VAQQNL

-524 EIMGEQNRFRDVKS
+524 EIMGEQNRFRDIKS
-538 QNKVENKGHSYT
+538 ENKQGKPEKKTEGY
-550 TGHLWWKKQH
+550 LWWKKT
-560 HYTERVEWRQAA
+560 YTVREEWRQAA

-577 IQVEDFANEAK
+577 IQVDDFANEAK

-607 LKKQIVNVFL
+607 LKKQIVNVFQ
-617 EANVPYEVEDILGHV
+617 EANVPYEVEEILGYI
-632 KLVMHELTLPSI
+632 KLDMHTLTHPSI

-677 KVLRQISRDM
+677 KVLNQISRDM
-687 EEELNNKA
+687 EEKLNNEA
-695 EQISIT
+695 ERISIT

-706 VNFVD
+706 VTFVD
-711 QIQNK
+711 RIQNK

-741 IQEVKQAKLSLST
+741 IQKVKQAKLSLC
-754 MGKETK
+754 

>member
-12 HEIGRVL
+12 HEIGKVL

-121 AMFDERLETAISNE
+121 ATFDERLETAIASE
-135 KKRRAESKKSMYT
+135 KKRRAEKQKSIYT
-148 RKLQNNMAAVQRD
+148 RKLQNNMAAVQEE

-283 MSAQDVTFLLKTL
+283 MSAQDVTFLLKAL
-296 PQEGIIGHVVLIG
+296 PQEGIRHVVLIG

-315 LQEKSYANLPLPRA
+315 LQEKSYANMPLLQA
-329 VAQLRRKLS
+329 MGQLIDKLS
-338 AAAKDTIQRNSSSSS
+338 AAASDTIQRNSSSTSS
-353 QRERFTEA
+353 QGKRFTKA

-372 TAAQKMKNYTA
+372 TAAQKMKN
-383 AQKMKNHEL
+383 HEL
-392 LSEEEKKSIDN
+392 LSEEEKKSMDN
-403 LAKSYKDFEKDNPD
+403 LAKSYKDFEKGNAD
-417 FLLGMSN
+417 FLIDISN

-429 RKRKLTIY
+429 RKEKLTIY
-437 KQERNRILQERSE
+437 KQERNRILQEKSE

-456 ELGFLDKLNEIQK
+456 ELGFLNQLNEIQK
-469 AAQQNL
+469 VAQQNL

-538 QNKVENKGHSYT
+538 QNKVENKDHSYT
-550 TGHLWWKKQH
+550 TGHLWWKKRH
-560 HYTERVEWRQAA
+560 HYIERVEWRQAA

-577 IQVEDFANEAK
+577 IQVDDFANEAK

-607 LKKQIVNVFL
+607 LKKQIVNVFQ
-617 EANVPYEVEDILGHV
+617 EANVPYEVEEILGYI
-632 KLVMHELTLPSI
+632 KLDMHTLTHPSI

-658 FPNNVVK
+658 YPNNVVK

-677 KVLRQISRDM
+677 KVLNQISRDM
-687 EEELNNKA
+687 EEELNSEA
-695 EQISIT
+695 ERISDE

-706 VNFVD
+706 DTFVD
-711 QIQNK
+711 KIQNK

-731 EKNIENCKTF
+731 EKNIENCKIF
-741 IQEVKQAKLSLST
+741 IQEVKQAKLSLC
-754 MGKETK
+754 

>member
-12 HEIGRVL
+12 HEIEKIL
-19 ETGRSMIDEQYIDSF
+19 ETGRSMIDEQYIDNF
-34 NLELK
+34 DLEIK
-39 QVEDGWQD
+39 HVEDGWQD

-106 VFYEDKDWNAILQNA
+106 IFYEDKDWNAIVQNSLK
-121 AMFDERLETAISNE
+121 FDEQLDREIAIE
-135 KKRRAESKKSMYT
+135 KKKRAEKAKG
-148 RKLQNNMAAVQRD
+148 NF
-161 SLDQYTIERLK
+161 IERKCQKNKEAAYGDALDRYTMNLLK
-172 KNIDEEFRAC
+172 NKIAEEYRAC

-283 MSAQDVTFLLKTL
+283 MSAQDVTFLLKAL
-296 PQEGIIGHVVLIG
+296 PQEGIRHVILIG

-315 LQEKSYANLPLPRA
+315 LQEKSYAIMPLLQA
-329 VAQLRRKLS
+329 MGQLIDKLS
-338 AAAKDTIQRNSSSSS
+338 AAASDTIQRNSSSTSS
-353 QRERFTEA
+353 QGKRFTKA
-361 LPPVFISSLLY
+361 LPPVFISSLL
-372 TAAQKMKNYTA
+372 YTA

-403 LAKSYKDFEKDNPD
+403 LAKSYKDFEKGNAD
-417 FLLGMSN
+417 FLIDISN

-429 RKRKLTIY
+429 RKEKLTIY
-437 KQERNRILQERSE
+437 KQERNRILQEKSE

-456 ELGFLDKLNEIQK
+456 ELGFLNQLNEIQK
-469 AAQQNL
+469 VAQQNL

-524 EIMGEQNRFRDVKS
+524 EIMGEQKRFRDIKS
-538 QNKVENKGHSYT
+538 ENKQGEPEKKTEGY
-550 TGHLWWKKQH
+550 LWWKKT
-560 HYTERVEWRQAA
+560 YTVRKEWRQAA

-617 EANVPYEVEDILGHV
+617 EANVPYEVEEILGHV
-632 KLVMHELTLPSI
+632 KLAMHELTLPSI

-716 IQESGNRLVRQLEEK
+716 IQE
-731 EKNIENCKTF
+731 I
-741 IQEVKQAKLSLST
+741 
-754 MGKETK
+754 

>member
-12 HEIGRVL
+12 HEIEKIL
-19 ETGRSMIDEQYIDSF
+19 ETGRSMIDEQYIDNF
-34 NLELK
+34 DLEIK
-39 QVEDGWQD
+39 HVEDGWQD

-106 VFYEDKDWNAILQNA
+106 IFYEDKDWNAIVQNSLK
-121 AMFDERLETAISNE
+121 FDEQLDREIAIE
-135 KKRRAESKKSMYT
+135 KKKRAEKAKG
-148 RKLQNNMAAVQRD
+148 NF
-161 SLDQYTIERLK
+161 IERKCQKNKEAAYGDALDRYTMNLLK
-172 KNIDEEFRAC
+172 NKIAEEYRAC

-283 MSAQDVTFLLKTL
+283 MSAQDVTFLLKAL
-296 PQEGIIGHVVLIG
+296 PQEGIRHVVLIG

-315 LQEKSYANLPLPRA
+315 LQEKSYANMPLLQA
-329 VAQLRRKLS
+329 MGQLIDKLS
-338 AAAKDTIQRNSSSSS
+338 AAASDTIQRNSSSTSS
-353 QRERFTEA
+353 QGKRFTKA
-361 LPPVFISSLLY
+361 LPPVFISSLL
-372 TAAQKMKNYTA
+372 YTA

-403 LAKSYKDFEKDNPD
+403 LAKSYKDFEKGNAD
-417 FLLGMSN
+417 FLIDISN

-429 RKRKLTIY
+429 RKEKLTIY
-437 KQERNRILQERSE
+437 KQERNRILQEKSE

-456 ELGFLDKLNEIQK
+456 ELGFLNQLNEIQK
-469 AAQQNL
+469 VAQQNL

-524 EIMGEQNRFRDVKS
+524 EIMGEQKRFRDIKS
-538 QNKVENKGHSYT
+538 ENKQGDPEKKTEGY
-550 TGHLWWKKQH
+550 LWWKKT
-560 HYTERVEWRQAA
+560 YTVRKEWRQAA

-617 EANVPYEVEDILGHV
+617 EANVPYEVEEILGHV
-632 KLVMHELTLPSI
+632 KLAMHELTLPSI

-687 EEELNNKA
+687 EEELNNEA
-695 EQISIT
+695 EKISIT
-701 LNQKA
+701 LNRKA

-731 EKNIENCKTF
+731 EKNIEKCKTF
-741 IQEVKQAKLSLST
+741 IQEVKQAKLSLR
-754 MGKETK
+754 

>member
-12 HEIGRVL
+12 HEIGKVL

-121 AMFDERLETAISNE
+121 ATFDERLETAISNE

-148 RKLQNNMAAVQRD
+148 RKLQNNIAAVQGD

-182 KELTEMAN
+182 KELAEMADT
-190 KRGVAVNTLLGSD
+190 RGVVVNTLLGSD
-203 KEIPLSDNLEADLK
+203 QEIPLSDNLEADLK
-217 EYVGAEGKYT
+217 EYVGADGKYT

-235 GMNEPMLKDLEII
+235 GMNEPVLKDLEII

-283 MSAQDVTFLLKTL
+283 MSDQDVTFLLKAL
-296 PQEGIIGHVVLIG
+296 PQEGIGHVVLIG

-315 LQEKSYANLPLPRA
+315 LQEKSYANLPLQRA
-329 VAQLRRKLS
+329 AAQLVAKLS
-338 AAAKDTIQRNSSSSS
+338 AAAKDTIQRNSSSS
-353 QRERFTEA
+353 QGKRFTDA

-372 TAAQKMKNYTA
+372 TAAQKMKNH
-383 AQKMKNHEL
+383 QPLSEE
-392 LSEEEKKSIDN
+392 LSEEEKKSMDN
-403 LAKSYKDFEKDNPD
+403 LSKSYKDFEKDNPD

-429 RKRKLTIY
+429 RKKKLTIY
-437 KQERNRILQERSE
+437 KQERNRILQEKSE
-450 EYIKQK
+450 DYIKQK

-469 AAQQNL
+469 VAQQNL

-484 EILKKQRDIN
+484 EILKKQREIN

-502 TLELTFKEAA
+502 TLEQTFNEAA
-512 FDAKKQLKFIEH
+512 FDAKKQLKSIEH
-524 EIMGEQNRFRDVKS
+524 DIMGEQNRFRDVKS
-538 QNKVENKGHSYT
+538 QDKVRNEDHFYT
-550 TGHLWWKKQH
+550 TGHLWWKKRRH
-560 HYTERVEWRQAA
+560 DTVRIEWREAS

-577 IQVEDFANEAK
+577 MQAGDFAREAK

-607 LKKQIVNVFL
+607 LKKQIVNAFQ
-617 EANVPYEVEDILGHV
+617 EANVPYEVEEILGPV
-632 KLVMHELTLPSI
+632 KLVMQELTLPS
-644 SVDKEK
+644 VNVNVEK

-665 DNEVEGLRLYLE
+665 DNDVEKLRLYLE
-677 KVLRQISRDM
+677 KTLNQILKDM
-687 EEELNNKA
+687 EEELNDLT
-695 EQISIT
+695 EQISSS

-706 VNFVD
+706 VLFVD

-754 MGKETK
+754 MGKGTR

>member
-12 HEIGRVL
+12 HEIGKVL

-121 AMFDERLETAISNE
+121 ATFDERLETAIASE
-135 KKRRAESKKSMYT
+135 KKRRAEKQKSIYT
-148 RKLQNNMAAVQRD
+148 RKLQNNMAAVQEE

-283 MSAQDVTFLLKTL
+283 MSAQDVTFLLKAL
-296 PQEGIIGHVVLIG
+296 PQEGIRHVVLIG

-315 LQEKSYANLPLPRA
+315 LQEKSYANMPLLQA
-329 VAQLRRKLS
+329 MGQLIDKLS
-338 AAAKDTIQRNSSSSS
+338 AAARDTIQRNSSSTSS
-353 QRERFTEA
+353 QGKRFTKA

-372 TAAQKMKNYTA
+372 TAAQKMKN
-383 AQKMKNHEL
+383 HEL
-392 LSEEEKKSIDN
+392 LSEEEKKSMDN
-403 LAKSYKDFEKDNPD
+403 LAKSYKDFEKGNAD
-417 FLLGMSN
+417 FLIDISN

-429 RKRKLTIY
+429 RKEKLTIY
-437 KQERNRILQERSE
+437 KQERNRILQEKSE

-456 ELGFLDKLNEIQK
+456 ELGFLNQLNEIQK
-469 AAQQNL
+469 VAQQNL

-524 EIMGEQNRFRDVKS
+524 EIMGEQNRFRDIKS
-538 QNKVENKGHSYT
+538 ENKQGKPEKKTEGY
-550 TGHLWWKKQH
+550 LWWKKT
-560 HYTERVEWRQAA
+560 YTVREEWRQAA

-577 IQVEDFANEAK
+577 IQVDDFANEAK

-607 LKKQIVNVFL
+607 LKKQIVNVFQ
-617 EANVPYEVEDILGHV
+617 EANVPYEVEEILGYI
-632 KLVMHELTLPSI
+632 KLDMHTLTHPSI

-677 KVLRQISRDM
+677 KVLNQISRDM
-687 EEELNNKA
+687 EEELNNEA
-695 EQISIT
+695 ERISIT

-706 VNFVD
+706 VTFVD
-711 QIQNK
+711 RIQNK

-741 IQEVKQAKLSLST
+741 IQKVKQAKLSLC
-754 MGKETK
+754 

>member
-12 HEIGRVL
+12 HEIEKVL
-19 ETGRSMIDEQYIDSF
+19 ETGRSMIDEQYIDNF
-34 NLELK
+34 DLEIK
-39 QVEDGWQD
+39 HVEDGWQD

-90 AALTKISYSET
+90 AALTKISYSEQS
-101 PYAKI
+101 YARI
-106 VFYEDKDWNAILQNA
+106 VFYENKDWNAIIQNSLKYDEQLEKEIA
-121 AMFDERLETAISNE
+121 AE
-135 KKRRAESKKSMYT
+135 KKRRAERAKQSYMERRMQSN
-148 RKLQNNMAAVQRD
+148 REAVQGD
-161 SLDQYTIERLK
+161 NLDPYTIGLLK
-172 KNIDEEFRAC
+172 NKIAEEYRAC
-182 KELTEMAN
+182 KELTEMAD

-203 KEIPLSDNLEADLK
+203 QEIPLSDNLEADLK
-217 EYVGAEGKYT
+217 EYVGADGKYT
-227 PFVKYIEL
+227 PFVKYLEL

-283 MSAQDVTFLLKTL
+283 MSAQDVTFLLKAL
-296 PQEGIIGHVVLIG
+296 PQEGIGHVVLIG

-372 TAAQKMKNYTA
+372 TT

-392 LSEEEKKSIDN
+392 LLSEEEKKSMDN

-429 RKRKLTIY
+429 RKKKLTIY
-437 KQERNRILQERSE
+437 KQERNRILQEKSE
-450 EYIKQK
+450 DYIKQK
-456 ELGFLDKLNEIQK
+456 ELGFLEKLNEIQK

-494 RALDLARG
+494 RALDLARS

-512 FDAKKQLKFIEH
+512 FDAKKQLKSIEH
-524 EIMGEQNRFRDVKS
+524 EIMGEQKRFRDVKS
-538 QNKVENKGHSYT
+538 ENMSQDIPKQKE
-550 TGHLWWKKQH
+550 TGLLWWKKTK
-560 HYTERVEWRQAA
+560 HYTVHEEWRQAA

-577 IQVEDFANEAK
+577 IQAEDFANEAK

-607 LKKQIVNVFL
+607 LKKHIVNVFQ
-617 EANVPYEVEDILGHV
+617 EANVPYEVEEILGYI
-632 KLVMHELTLPSI
+632 KLGMHDLTTPSI

-677 KVLRQISRDM
+677 KVLIQISRDM
-687 EEELNNKA
+687 EEKLNDKA
-695 EQISIT
+695 EQISIE

-706 VNFVD
+706 VTFVD

>member
-1 MELNTTYFKKL
+1 MELNTTYFKKF
-12 HEIGRVL
+12 HEIGKVL

-75 FRGRDILPKAATPMT
+75 FRGSRGRDILPKAATPMT
-90 AALTKISYSET
+90 AALTKISYSEKS
-101 PYAKI
+101 YAKI

-121 AMFDERLETAISNE
+121 ATFDERLETAIANE
-135 KKRRAESKKSMYT
+135 KKRREENAKKDVWG
-148 RKLQNNMAAVQRD
+148 RKIQNNLVAGQGD

-182 KELTEMAN
+182 KELAEMADT
-190 KRGVAVNTLLGSD
+190 RGVVVNTLLGSD
-203 KEIPLSDNLEADLK
+203 QEIPLSDNLEADLK
-217 EYVGAEGKYT
+217 EYVGADGKYT

-235 GMNEPMLKDLEII
+235 GMNEPVLKDLEII

-272 AAFLMSFCGQF
+272 AAFFMSFCGQF
-283 MSAQDVTFLLKTL
+283 MSAQDVTFLLKAL
-296 PQEGIIGHVVLIG
+296 PQEGIGHVVLIG

-315 LQEKSYANLPLPRA
+315 LQEKSYANMPLLQA
-329 VAQLRRKLS
+329 MGQLIDKLS
-338 AAAKDTIQRNSSSSS
+338 AAASDTIQRNSFSTSS
-353 QRERFTEA
+353 QGKRFTKA

-372 TAAQKMKNYTA
+372 TAAQKMKN
-383 AQKMKNHEL
+383 HEP

-403 LAKSYKDFEKDNPD
+403 LSKSYKDFDKGNAD
-417 FLLGMSN
+417 FLIDISN

-429 RKRKLTIY
+429 RKEKLTIY
-437 KQERNRILQERSE
+437 KQERNRILQEKSE

-456 ELGFLDKLNEIQK
+456 ELGFLNQLNEIQK
-469 AAQQNL
+469 VAQQNL

-512 FDAKKQLKFIEH
+512 FDAKKQLKSIEH
-524 EIMGEQNRFRDVKS
+524 EIMGEQKRFRDVKS
-538 QNKVENKGHSYT
+538 KNKFDDEDRFYT
-550 TGHLWWKKQH
+550 TGHFFWKKRH
-560 HYTERVEWRQAA
+560 HYTVRKEWRQAA

-577 IQVEDFANEAK
+577 MQAGDFANEAK

-617 EANVPYEVEDILGHV
+617 EANVPYEVEEILGHV
-632 KLVMHELTLPSI
+632 KLVMHTLTLPSI

-677 KVLRQISRDM
+677 KVLNQISRDM

-695 EQISIT
+695 EQISIE

-706 VNFVD
+706 VTFVD

-731 EKNIENCKTF
+731 EKNIEKCKTF
-741 IQEVKQAKLSLST
+741 IQEVKQAKLSLR
-754 MGKETK
+754 

>member
-12 HEIGRVL
+12 HEIGKVL

-121 AMFDERLETAISNE
+121 ATFDARLETAIANE
-135 KKRRAESKKSMYT
+135 KKRREENAKKDVWG
-148 RKLQNNMAAVQRD
+148 RKIQNNLVAVQGD

-182 KELTEMAN
+182 KELAEMADT
-190 KRGVAVNTLLGSD
+190 RGVVVNTLLGSD
-203 KEIPLSDNLEADLK
+203 QEIPLSDNLEADLK
-217 EYVGAEGKYT
+217 EYVGADGKYT

-235 GMNEPMLKDLEII
+235 GMNEPVLKDLEII

-283 MSAQDVTFLLKTL
+283 MSAQDVTFLLKAL
-296 PQEGIIGHVVLIG
+296 PQEGIGHVVLIG

-315 LQEKSYANLPLPRA
+315 LQEKSYANLPLQRA
-329 VAQLRRKLS
+329 AAQLVAKLS
-338 AAAKDTIQRNSSSSS
+338 AAAKDTIQRNSSSS
-353 QRERFTEA
+353 QGKRFTDA

-372 TAAQKMKNYTA
+372 TAAQKMKNH
-383 AQKMKNHEL
+383 QP
-392 LSEEEKKSIDN
+392 LSEEEKKSMDN
-403 LAKSYKDFEKDNPD
+403 LSKSYKDFEKDNPD

-429 RKRKLTIY
+429 RKKKLTIY
-437 KQERNRILQERSE
+437 KQERNRILQEKSE
-450 EYIKQK
+450 DYIKQK

-469 AAQQNL
+469 VAQQNL

-484 EILKKQRDIN
+484 EILKKQREIN

-502 TLELTFKEAA
+502 TLEQTFNEAA
-512 FDAKKQLKFIEH
+512 FDAKKQLKSIEH
-524 EIMGEQNRFRDVKS
+524 DIMGEQNRFRDVKS
-538 QNKVENKGHSYT
+538 QGKVRNEDHSYT
-550 TGHLWWKKQH
+550 EGHLWWKKRR
-560 HYTERVEWRQAA
+560 HYTVRVEWREAS

-577 IQVEDFANEAK
+577 MQAGDFAREAK

-607 LKKQIVNVFL
+607 LKKQIVNAFQ
-617 EANVPYEVEDILGHV
+617 EANVPYEVE
-632 KLVMHELTLPSI
+632 
-644 SVDKEK
+644 
-650 YVNEIEEA
+650 
-658 FPNNVVK
+658 
-665 DNEVEGLRLYLE
+665 
-677 KVLRQISRDM
+677 
-687 EEELNNKA
+687 
-695 EQISIT
+695 
-701 LNQKA
+701 
-706 VNFVD
+706 
-711 QIQNK
+711 
-716 IQESGNRLVRQLEEK
+716 
-731 EKNIENCKTF
+731 
-741 IQEVKQAKLSLST
+741 
-754 MGKETK
+754 

>member
-12 HEIGRVL
+12 HEIGKVL

-121 AMFDERLETAISNE
+121 ATFDARLETAIANE

-148 RKLQNNMAAVQRD
+148 RKLQNNMAAVQED

-283 MSAQDVTFLLKTL
+283 MSAQDVTFLLKAL
-296 PQEGIIGHVVLIG
+296 PQEGIGHVVLIG

-315 LQEKSYANLPLPRA
+315 LQEKSYANMPLLQA
-329 VAQLRRKLS
+329 MGQLIDKLS
-338 AAAKDTIQRNSSSSS
+338 AAASDTIQRNSSSTSS
-353 QRERFTEA
+353 QGKRFTKA

-372 TAAQKMKNYTA
+372 TAAQKMKN
-383 AQKMKNHEL
+383 HEP

-403 LAKSYKDFEKDNPD
+403 LAKSYKDFEKENAD
-417 FLLGMSN
+417 FLIDISN

-429 RKRKLTIY
+429 RKEKLTIY
-437 KQERNRILQERSE
+437 KQERNRILQEKSE

-456 ELGFLDKLNEIQK
+456 ELGFLNQLNEIQK
-469 AAQQNL
+469 VAQQNL

-524 EIMGEQNRFRDVKS
+524 EIMGEQNRFRDIKS
-538 QNKVENKGHSYT
+538 ENKQGKPEKKTEGY
-550 TGHLWWKKQH
+550 LWWKKT
-560 HYTERVEWRQAA
+560 YTVREEWRQAA

-577 IQVEDFANEAK
+577 IQVDDFANEAK

-607 LKKQIVNVFL
+607 LKKQIVNVFQ
-617 EANVPYEVEDILGHV
+617 EANVPYEVEEILGYI
-632 KLVMHELTLPSI
+632 KLDMHTLTHPSI

-677 KVLRQISRDM
+677 KVLNQISRDM
-687 EEELNNKA
+687 EEELNNEA
-695 EQISIT
+695 ERISIT

-706 VNFVD
+706 VTFVD
-711 QIQNK
+711 RIQNK

-741 IQEVKQAKLSLST
+741 IQKVKQAKLSLC
-754 MGKETK
+754 

>member
-12 HEIGRVL
+12 HEIGKVL

-121 AMFDERLETAISNE
+121 ATFDERLETAIANE

-148 RKLQNNMAAVQRD
+148 RKLQNNMAAVQED

-190 KRGVAVNTLLGSD
+190 TRGVAVNTLLGSD

-283 MSAQDVTFLLKTL
+283 MSAQDVTFLLKAL
-296 PQEGIIGHVVLIG
+296 PQEGIGHVVLIG

-315 LQEKSYANLPLPRA
+315 LQEKSYANMPLLQA
-329 VAQLRRKLS
+329 MGQLIDKLS
-338 AAAKDTIQRNSSSSS
+338 AAASDTIQRNSSSTSS
-353 QRERFTEA
+353 QGKRFTKA

-372 TAAQKMKNYTA
+372 TAAQKMKN
-383 AQKMKNHEL
+383 HEP

-403 LAKSYKDFEKDNPD
+403 LAKSYKDFEKENAD
-417 FLLGMSN
+417 FLIDISN

-429 RKRKLTIY
+429 RKGKLTIY
-437 KQERNRILQERSE
+437 KQERNRILQEKSE

-456 ELGFLDKLNEIQK
+456 ELGFLNQLNEIQK
-469 AAQQNL
+469 VAQQNL

-512 FDAKKQLKFIEH
+512 FDAKKQLKSIEH
-524 EIMGEQNRFRDVKS
+524 DIMGEQNRFRDVKS
-538 QNKVENKGHSYT
+538 QDKVRNEDHSYT
-550 TGHLWWKKQH
+550 EGHLWWKKRR
-560 HYTERVEWRQAA
+560 HYTVRVEWRQAA

-577 IQVEDFANEAK
+577 IQVDDFANEAK

-607 LKKQIVNVFL
+607 LKKQIVNVFQ
-617 EANVPYEVEDILGHV
+617 EANVPYEVEEILGYI
-632 KLVMHELTLPSI
+632 KLDMHTLTHPSI

-677 KVLRQISRDM
+677 KVLNQISRDM
-687 EEELNNKA
+687 EEELNNEA
-695 EQISIT
+695 ERISDE

-706 VNFVD
+706 VTFVD
-711 QIQNK
+711 KIQNK

-741 IQEVKQAKLSLST
+741 IQEVKQAKLSLC
-754 MGKETK
+754 

>member
-12 HEIGRVL
+12 HEIGKVL

-121 AMFDERLETAISNE
+121 ATFDERLETAIANE
-135 KKRRAESKKSMYT
+135 KKRREENAKKDVWG
-148 RKLQNNMAAVQRD
+148 RKIQNNLVAVQGD
-161 SLDQYTIERLK
+161 SLDQCTIERLK

-182 KELTEMAN
+182 KELTEMADT
-190 KRGVAVNTLLGSD
+190 RGVVVNTLLGSD
-203 KEIPLSDNLEADLK
+203 QEIPLSDNLEADLK

-235 GMNEPMLKDLEII
+235 GMNEPVLKDLEII

-283 MSAQDVTFLLKTL
+283 MSAQDVTFLLKAL
-296 PQEGIIGHVVLIG
+296 PQEGIGHVVLIG

-315 LQEKSYANLPLPRA
+315 LQEKSYANLPLQRA
-329 VAQLRRKLS
+329 ATQLVMKLS
-338 AAAKDTIQRNSSSSS
+338 AAAKDTIQRNSSSS
-353 QRERFTEA
+353 QGKRFTDA

-372 TAAQKMKNYTA
+372 TAAQKMKNH
-383 AQKMKNHEL
+383 QP
-392 LSEEEKKSIDN
+392 LSEEEKKSMDN
-403 LAKSYKDFEKDNPD
+403 LSKSYKDFEKDNPD

-429 RKRKLTIY
+429 RKKKLTIY
-437 KQERNRILQERSE
+437 KQERNRILQEKSE
-450 EYIKQK
+450 DYIKQK

-469 AAQQNL
+469 VAQQNL

-484 EILKKQRDIN
+484 EILKKQREIN

-502 TLELTFKEAA
+502 TLEQTFNEAA
-512 FDAKKQLKFIEH
+512 FDAKKQLKSIEH
-524 EIMGEQNRFRDVKS
+524 DIMGEQNRFRDVKS
-538 QNKVENKGHSYT
+538 QDKVRNEDHSYT
-550 TGHLWWKKQH
+550 EGHLWWKKRR
-560 HYTERVEWRQAA
+560 HYTVRVEWREAS

-577 IQVEDFANEAK
+577 MQAGDFAREAK

-607 LKKQIVNVFL
+607 LKKQIVNAFQ
-617 EANVPYEVEDILGHV
+617 EANVPYEVEEILGPV
-632 KLVMHELTLPSI
+632 KLVMQELTLPS
-644 SVDKEK
+644 VNVNVEK

-665 DNEVEGLRLYLE
+665 DNDVEKLRLYLE
-677 KVLRQISRDM
+677 KTLNQILKDM
-687 EEELNNKA
+687 EAELNDLA
-695 EQISIT
+695 EQISGE

-706 VNFVD
+706 VLFVD

-754 MGKETK
+754 MGKGTR

>member
-12 HEIGRVL
+12 HEIGKVL

-90 AALTKISYSET
+90 AALTKISYSEKS
-101 PYAKI
+101 YAKI

-121 AMFDERLETAISNE
+121 ATFDERLETAIANE
-135 KKRRAESKKSMYT
+135 KKRREENTKKDVWG
-148 RKLQNNMAAVQRD
+148 RKIQNNLVAVQGD

-182 KELTEMAN
+182 KELAEMADT
-190 KRGVAVNTLLGSD
+190 RGVVVNTLLGSD
-203 KEIPLSDNLEADLK
+203 QEIPLSDNLEADLK
-217 EYVGAEGKYT
+217 EYVGADGKYT

-235 GMNEPMLKDLEII
+235 GMNEPVLKDLEII

-283 MSAQDVTFLLKTL
+283 MSAQDVTFLLKAL
-296 PQEGIIGHVVLIG
+296 PQEGIGHVVLIG

-315 LQEKSYANLPLPRA
+315 LQEKSYANLPLQRA
-329 VAQLRRKLS
+329 AAQLVAKLS
-338 AAAKDTIQRNSSSSS
+338 AVAKDTIQRNSSSS
-353 QRERFTEA
+353 QGKRFTDA

-372 TAAQKMKNYTA
+372 TAAQKMKNH
-383 AQKMKNHEL
+383 QPLSEEP
-392 LSEEEKKSIDN
+392 LSEEEKKSMDN
-403 LAKSYKDFEKDNPD
+403 LSKSYKDFEKDNPD
-417 FLLGMSN
+417 FLLRMSN

-429 RKRKLTIY
+429 RKKKLTIY
-437 KQERNRILQERSE
+437 KQERNRILQEKSE
-450 EYIKQK
+450 DYIKQK

-469 AAQQNL
+469 VAQQNL

-484 EILKKQRDIN
+484 EILKKQREIN

-502 TLELTFKEAA
+502 TLEQTFNEAA
-512 FDAKKQLKFIEH
+512 FDAKKQLKSIEH
-524 EIMGEQNRFRDVKS
+524 DIMGEQNRFRDVKS
-538 QNKVENKGHSYT
+538 QDKVRNEDYFYT
-550 TGHLWWKKQH
+550 TGHLWWKKRRH
-560 HYTERVEWRQAA
+560 DTVRIEWREAS

-577 IQVEDFANEAK
+577 MQAGDFAREAK

-607 LKKQIVNVFL
+607 LKKQIVNAFQ
-617 EANVPYEVEDILGHV
+617 EANVPYEVEEILGPV
-632 KLVMHELTLPSI
+632 KLVMQELTLPS
-644 SVDKEK
+644 VNVNVEK

-665 DNEVEGLRLYLE
+665 DNAVEKLRLYLE
-677 KVLRQISRDM
+677 KTLNQILKDM
-687 EEELNNKA
+687 EEELNDLT
-695 EQISIT
+695 EQISSS

-706 VNFVD
+706 VLFVD

-754 MGKETK
+754 MGKGTR

>member
-12 HEIGRVL
+12 HEIEKIL
-19 ETGRSMIDEQYIDSF
+19 ETGRSMIDEQYIDNF
-34 NLELK
+34 DLEIK
-39 QVEDGWQD
+39 HVEDGWQD

-106 VFYEDKDWNAILQNA
+106 IFYEDKDWNAIVQNSLK
-121 AMFDERLETAISNE
+121 FDEQLDREIAIE
-135 KKRRAESKKSMYT
+135 KKKRAEKAKG
-148 RKLQNNMAAVQRD
+148 NF
-161 SLDQYTIERLK
+161 IERKCQKNKEAAYGDALDRYTMNLLK
-172 KNIDEEFRAC
+172 NKIAEEYRAC

-283 MSAQDVTFLLKTL
+283 MSAQDVTFLLKAL
-296 PQEGIIGHVVLIG
+296 PQEGIRHVVLIG

-315 LQEKSYANLPLPRA
+315 LQEKSYANMPLLQA
-329 VAQLRRKLS
+329 MGQLIDKLS
-338 AAAKDTIQRNSSSSS
+338 AAASDTIQRNSSSTSS
-353 QRERFTEA
+353 QGKRFTKA

-372 TAAQKMKNYTA
+372 TAAQKMKN
-383 AQKMKNHEL
+383 HEL
-392 LSEEEKKSIDN
+392 LSELSEEEKKSIDN
-403 LAKSYKDFEKDNPD
+403 LAKSYKDFEKGNAD
-417 FLLGMSN
+417 FLIDMSN

-429 RKRKLTIY
+429 RKEKLTIY
-437 KQERNRILQERSE
+437 KQERNRILQEKSE

-456 ELGFLDKLNEIQK
+456 ELGFLNQLNEIQK
-469 AAQQNL
+469 VAQQNL

-687 EEELNNKA
+687 EEELNNEA

-731 EKNIENCKTF
+731 EKNIEKCKTF
-741 IQEVKQAKLSLST
+741 IQEVKQAKLSLR
-754 MGKETK
+754 

>member
-12 HEIGRVL
+12 HEIGKVL

-90 AALTKISYSET
+90 AALTKISYSEKS
-101 PYAKI
+101 YAKI

-121 AMFDERLETAISNE
+121 ATFDERLETAIASE
-135 KKRRAESKKSMYT
+135 KKRRAEKQKSIYT
-148 RKLQNNMAAVQRD
+148 RKLQNNMAAVQED

-182 KELTEMAN
+182 KELAEMADT
-190 KRGVAVNTLLGSD
+190 RGVAVNTLLGSD

-283 MSAQDVTFLLKTL
+283 MSAQDVTSLLKAL
-296 PQEGIIGHVVLIG
+296 PQEGIRHVVLIG

-315 LQEKSYANLPLPRA
+315 LQEKSYANMPLLQAMR
-329 VAQLRRKLS
+329 QLIDKLS
-338 AAAKDTIQRNSSSSS
+338 AAASDTIQRNSSSTSS
-353 QRERFTEA
+353 QGKRFTKA
-361 LPPVFISSLLY
+361 LPPVFISSLL
-372 TAAQKMKNYTA
+372 YTA

-403 LAKSYKDFEKDNPD
+403 FSKSYKDFEKGNSD
-417 FLLGMSN
+417 FLIDISN

-429 RKRKLTIY
+429 RKEKLTTY
-437 KQERNRILQERSE
+437 KQERNRILQEKSE

-456 ELGFLDKLNEIQK
+456 ELGFLNQLNEIQK
-469 AAQQNL
+469 VAQQNL

-524 EIMGEQNRFRDVKS
+524 EIMGEQNRFRDIKS
-538 QNKVENKGHSYT
+538 ENKQGKPEKKTEGY
-550 TGHLWWKKQH
+550 LWWKKT
-560 HYTERVEWRQAA
+560 YTVREEWRQAA

-577 IQVEDFANEAK
+577 IQVDDFANEAK

-607 LKKQIVNVFL
+607 LKKQIVNVFQ
-617 EANVPYEVEDILGHV
+617 EANVPYEVEEILGYI
-632 KLVMHELTLPSI
+632 KLDMHTLTHPSI

-677 KVLRQISRDM
+677 KVLNQISRDM
-687 EEELNNKA
+687 EEELNNEA
-695 EQISIT
+695 ERISIT

-706 VNFVD
+706 VTFVD
-711 QIQNK
+711 RIQNK

-741 IQEVKQAKLSLST
+741 IQKVKQAKLSLC
-754 MGKETK
+754 

>member
-12 HEIGRVL
+12 HEIGKVL

-90 AALTKISYSET
+90 AALTKISYSEQS
-101 PYAKI
+101 YARI
-106 VFYEDKDWNAILQNA
+106 VFYENKDWNAIIQNSLKYDEQLEKEIA
-121 AMFDERLETAISNE
+121 AE
-135 KKRRAESKKSMYT
+135 KKRRAERAKQSYMERRMQSN
-148 RKLQNNMAAVQRD
+148 REAVQGD
-161 SLDQYTIERLK
+161 NLDPYTIGLLK
-172 KNIDEEFRAC
+172 NKIAEEYRAC
-182 KELTEMAN
+182 KELTEMAD
-190 KRGVAVNTLLGSD
+190 KRGVVVNTLLGSD

-217 EYVGAEGKYT
+217 EYVGADGKYT
-227 PFVKYIEL
+227 PFVKYLEL

-283 MSAQDVTFLLKTL
+283 MSAQDVTFLLKAL
-296 PQEGIIGHVVLIG
+296 PQEGIGHVVLIG

-315 LQEKSYANLPLPRA
+315 LQEKSYANMPLLQA
-329 VAQLRRKLS
+329 MGQLIDKLS
-338 AAAKDTIQRNSSSSS
+338 AAASDTIQRNSSSTSS
-353 QRERFTEA
+353 QGKRFTKA

-372 TAAQKMKNYTA
+372 TAAQKMKN
-383 AQKMKNHEL
+383 HEP

-403 LAKSYKDFEKDNPD
+403 LAKSYKDFEKGNAD
-417 FLLGMSN
+417 FLIDISN

-429 RKRKLTIY
+429 RKEKLTIY
-437 KQERNRILQERSE
+437 KQERNRILQEKSE

-469 AAQQNL
+469 VAQQNL

-538 QNKVENKGHSYT
+538 QNKVENKDHSYT
-550 TGHLWWKKQH
+550 TGHLWWKKRH
-560 HYTERVEWRQAA
+560 HYTERVEWREAS

-577 IQVEDFANEAK
+577 IQAGDFANEAK

-595 QYAISVDQIEGK
+595 QYAISLDQIESK
-607 LKKQIVNVFL
+607 LKKQIVNAFQ
-617 EANVPYEVEDILGHV
+617 EANVPYEVEEILGQV
-632 KLVMHELTLPSI
+632 KLAMQEWTIHSI

-658 FPNNVVK
+658 FPNNVVE

-677 KVLRQISRDM
+677 KVLNQISQDM
-687 EEELNNKA
+687 EEELNDLA
-695 EQISIT
+695 ERISEE

-706 VNFVD
+706 DTFVD
-711 QIQNK
+711 KIQNK

-741 IQEVKQAKLSLST
+741 IQEVKQAKLSLR
-754 MGKETK
+754 

>member
-12 HEIGRVL
+12 HEIGKVL

-121 AMFDERLETAISNE
+121 ATFDERLETAIASE
-135 KKRRAESKKSMYT
+135 KKRRAEKQKSIYT
-148 RKLQNNMAAVQRD
+148 RKLQNNMAAVQEE

-283 MSAQDVTFLLKTL
+283 MSAQDVTFLLKAL
-296 PQEGIIGHVVLIG
+296 PQEGIRHVVLIG

-315 LQEKSYANLPLPRA
+315 LQEKSYANMPLLQA
-329 VAQLRRKLS
+329 MGQLIDKLS
-338 AAAKDTIQRNSSSSS
+338 AAASDTIQRNSSSTSS
-353 QRERFTEA
+353 QGKRFTKA

-372 TAAQKMKNYTA
+372 TAAQKMKN
-383 AQKMKNHEL
+383 HEL
-392 LSEEEKKSIDN
+392 LSEEEKKSMDN
-403 LAKSYKDFEKDNPD
+403 LAKSYKDFEKGNAD
-417 FLLGMSN
+417 FLIDISN

-429 RKRKLTIY
+429 RKEKLTIY
-437 KQERNRILQERSE
+437 KQERNRILQEKSE

-456 ELGFLDKLNEIQK
+456 ELGFLNQLNEIQK
-469 AAQQNL
+469 VAQQNL

-524 EIMGEQNRFRDVKS
+524 EIMGEQNRFRDIKS
-538 QNKVENKGHSYT
+538 ENKQGKPEKKTEGY
-550 TGHLWWKKQH
+550 LWWKKT
-560 HYTERVEWRQAA
+560 YTVREEWRQAA

-577 IQVEDFANEAK
+577 IQVDDFANEAK

-607 LKKQIVNVFL
+607 LKKQIVNVFQ
-617 EANVPYEVEDILGHV
+617 EANVPYEVEEILGYI
-632 KLVMHELTLPSI
+632 KLDMHTLTHPSI

-677 KVLRQISRDM
+677 KVLNQISRDM
-687 EEELNNKA
+687 EEELNNEA
-695 EQISIT
+695 GRISIT

-706 VNFVD
+706 VTFVD
-711 QIQNK
+711 RIQNK

-741 IQEVKQAKLSLST
+741 IQKVKQAKLSLC
-754 MGKETK
+754 

>member
-12 HEIGRVL
+12 HEIGKVL

-121 AMFDERLETAISNE
+121 ATFDERLETAIASE
-135 KKRRAESKKSMYT
+135 KKRRAEKQKSIYT
-148 RKLQNNMAAVQRD
+148 RKLQNNMAAVQEE

-283 MSAQDVTFLLKTL
+283 MSAQDVTFLLKAL
-296 PQEGIIGHVVLIG
+296 PQEGIRHVVLIG

-315 LQEKSYANLPLPRA
+315 LQEKSYANMPLLQA
-329 VAQLRRKLS
+329 MGQLIDKLS
-338 AAAKDTIQRNSSSSS
+338 AAASDTIQRNSSSTSS
-353 QRERFTEA
+353 QGKRFTKA

-372 TAAQKMKNYTA
+372 TAAQKMKN
-383 AQKMKNHEL
+383 HEL
-392 LSEEEKKSIDN
+392 LSEEEKKSMDN
-403 LAKSYKDFEKDNPD
+403 LAKSYKDFEKGNAD
-417 FLLGMSN
+417 FLIDISN

-429 RKRKLTIY
+429 RKEKLTIY
-437 KQERNRILQERSE
+437 KQERNRILQEKSE

-456 ELGFLDKLNEIQK
+456 ELGFLNQLNEIQK
-469 AAQQNL
+469 VAQQNL

-524 EIMGEQNRFRDVKS
+524 EIMGEQNRFRDIKS
-538 QNKVENKGHSYT
+538 ENKQGKPEKKT
-550 TGHLWWKKQH
+550 EGDLWWKKT
-560 HYTERVEWRQAA
+560 YTVREEWRQAA

-577 IQVEDFANEAK
+577 IQVDDFANEAK

-607 LKKQIVNVFL
+607 LKKQIVNVFQ
-617 EANVPYEVEDILGHV
+617 EANVPYEVEEILGYI
-632 KLVMHELTLPSI
+632 KLDMHTLTHPSI

-677 KVLRQISRDM
+677 KVLNQISRDM
-687 EEELNNKA
+687 EEELNNEA
-695 EQISIT
+695 ERISIT

-706 VNFVD
+706 VTFVD
-711 QIQNK
+711 RIQNK

-741 IQEVKQAKLSLST
+741 IQKVKQAKLSLC
-754 MGKETK
+754 

>member
-12 HEIGRVL
+12 HEIGKVL

-121 AMFDERLETAISNE
+121 ATFDERLETAIASE
-135 KKRRAESKKSMYT
+135 KKRRAEKQKSIYT
-148 RKLQNNMAAVQRD
+148 RKLQNNMAAVQED

-182 KELTEMAN
+182 KELAEMADT
-190 KRGVAVNTLLGSD
+190 RGVAVNTLLGSD

-217 EYVGAEGKYT
+217 EFVGAEGKYT

-283 MSAQDVTFLLKTL
+283 MSAQDVTFLLKAL
-296 PQEGIIGHVVLIG
+296 PQEGIRHVVLIG

-315 LQEKSYANLPLPRA
+315 LQEKSYANMPLLQAMR
-329 VAQLRRKLS
+329 QLIDKLS
-338 AAAKDTIQRNSSSSS
+338 AAASDTIQRNSSSTSS
-353 QRERFTEA
+353 QGKRFTKA
-361 LPPVFISSLLY
+361 LPPVFISSLL
-372 TAAQKMKNYTA
+372 YTA

-403 LAKSYKDFEKDNPD
+403 LAKSYKDFEKGNSD
-417 FLLGMSN
+417 FLIDISN

-429 RKRKLTIY
+429 RKEKLTIY
-437 KQERNRILQERSE
+437 KQERNRILQEKSE

-456 ELGFLDKLNEIQK
+456 ELGFLNQLNEIQK
-469 AAQQNL
+469 VAQQNL

-524 EIMGEQNRFRDVKS
+524 EIMGEQNRFRDIKS
-538 QNKVENKGHSYT
+538 GNKQGKPEKKTEGY
-550 TGHLWWKKQH
+550 LWWKKT
-560 HYTERVEWRQAA
+560 YTVREEWRQAA

-577 IQVEDFANEAK
+577 IQVDDFANEAK

-607 LKKQIVNVFL
+607 LKKQIVNVFQ
-617 EANVPYEVEDILGHV
+617 EANVPYEVEEILGYI
-632 KLVMHELTLPSI
+632 KLDMHTLTHPSI

-677 KVLRQISRDM
+677 KVLNQISRDM
-687 EEELNNKA
+687 EEELNNEA
-695 EQISIT
+695 ERISIT

-706 VNFVD
+706 VTFVD
-711 QIQNK
+711 RIQNK

-741 IQEVKQAKLSLST
+741 IQKVKQAKLSLC
-754 MGKETK
+754 

>member
-12 HEIGRVL
+12 HEIGKVL

-90 AALTKISYSET
+90 AALTKISYSEKS
-101 PYAKI
+101 YAKI

-121 AMFDERLETAISNE
+121 ATFDERLETAIANE
-135 KKRRAESKKSMYT
+135 KKRREENAKKDVWG
-148 RKLQNNMAAVQRD
+148 RKIQNNLFAVQGD

-182 KELTEMAN
+182 KELAEMADT
-190 KRGVAVNTLLGSD
+190 RGVVVNTLLGSD
-203 KEIPLSDNLEADLK
+203 QEIPLSDNLEADLK
-217 EYVGAEGKYT
+217 EYVGADGKYT

-235 GMNEPMLKDLEII
+235 GMNEPVLKDLEII

-272 AAFLMSFCGQF
+272 AAFIMSFCGQF
-283 MSAQDVTFLLKTL
+283 MSAQDVTFLLKAL
-296 PQEGIIGHVVLIG
+296 PQEGIGHVVLIG

-315 LQEKSYANLPLPRA
+315 LQEKSYANLPLQRA
-329 VAQLRRKLS
+329 AAQLVAKLS
-338 AAAKDTIQRNSSSSS
+338 AAAKDTIQRNSSSS
-353 QRERFTEA
+353 QGKRFTDA

-372 TAAQKMKNYTA
+372 TAAQKMKNH
-383 AQKMKNHEL
+383 QP
-392 LSEEEKKSIDN
+392 LSEEEKKSMDN
-403 LAKSYKDFEKDNPD
+403 LSKSYKDFEKDNPD

-429 RKRKLTIY
+429 RKKKLTIY
-437 KQERNRILQERSE
+437 KQERNRILQEKSE
-450 EYIKQK
+450 DYIKQK
-456 ELGFLDKLNEIQK
+456 ELGFLNKLNEIQK
-469 AAQQNL
+469 VAQQNL

-484 EILKKQRDIN
+484 EILKKQREIN

-502 TLELTFKEAA
+502 TLEQTFNEAA
-512 FDAKKQLKFIEH
+512 FDAKKQLKSIEH
-524 EIMGEQNRFRDVKS
+524 NIMGEQNRFRDVKS
-538 QNKVENKGHSYT
+538 QDKVRNEDHFYT
-550 TGHLWWKKQH
+550 TGHLWWKKRRH
-560 HYTERVEWRQAA
+560 DTVRIEWREAS

-577 IQVEDFANEAK
+577 MQAGDFAREAK

-607 LKKQIVNVFL
+607 LKNQIVNAFQ
-617 EANVPYEVEDILGHV
+617 EANVPYEVEEILGPV
-632 KLVMHELTLPSI
+632 KLVMQELTLPS
-644 SVDKEK
+644 VNVNVEK

-665 DNEVEGLRLYLE
+665 DNDVEKLRLYLE
-677 KVLRQISRDM
+677 KTLNQILKDM
-687 EEELNNKA
+687 EEELNDLT
-695 EQISIT
+695 EQISSS

-706 VNFVD
+706 VLFVD

-754 MGKETK
+754 MGKGTR